1 MSKKTS
7 LVIVADCNDLIPH
20 ESNALNLMFFDAF
33 GNGLI
38 YVDEAFMIEFGCIDD
53 DSPAVSVQVT
63 ADSGKLS

>member
-1 MSKKTS
+1 
-7 LVIVADCNDLIPH
+7 
-20 ESNALNLMFFDAF
+20 MFFDAF